1 MNKIN
6 ENKRLKDAAAE
17 RAEGEKVV
25 TIKQAEAA
33 AEANYL
39 NGYGIARQRKAIVDG
54 FKDSVNDFAEGVE
67 GTTTKD
73 VVNMIM
79 VTQYMDMMKDVGKHN
94 QNTLQMMPFSKNP
107 NINM

>member
-6 ENKRLKDAAAE
+6 ENKRLKEAAAE

-39 NGYGIARQRKAIVDG
+39 NGYGIARQRKVR
-54 FKDSVNDFAEGVE
+54 K
-67 GTTTKD
+67 
-73 VVNMIM
+73 
-79 VTQYMDMMKDVGKHN
+79 
-94 QNTLQMMPFSKNP
+94 
-107 NINM
+107 